1 MNYSKIEQVPLGH
14 VRGAKD
20 LKEDATP
27 SNFFEDLE
35 SDLPFT
41 GIAADGSTD
50 NFLDMYN
57 LTPRQRVAYSIKKSL
72 YGAINY
78 FQELA
83 LWQRI
88 LIGTVGLLGLVGGI
102 LVAIFHSAIL
112 NYLVDTSNTLR
123 ERVSTQF
130 ILFLLLFLVGFPPM
144 IGYTLLSTSVG
155 LIYGLSFHGFAI
167 LAIGTVLGSVA
178 SFSLFKTILHS
189 TAEKLVHKNA
199 KFEAFASI
207 LQEDNSYYILA
218 LFRLCPFPY
227 SLTNG
232 ALAGIYGIS
241 IRNFTIATIVTTPKT
256 LLYLFLGSRIKRLG
270 EDTSTNSTLINILS
284 ILLTVIVLLGT
295 AWFLYYK
302 TQKRYKELKSRS
314 RGTPGNP
321 ATAFEMS

>member
-1 MNYSKIEQVPLGH
+1 M
-14 VRGAKD
+14 
-20 LKEDATP
+20 KEDATP

-78 FQELA
+78 FRIA

-144 IGYTLLSTSVG
+144 IGYTLFIHKCRSDIRPEFPWLCDTR
-155 LIYGLSFHGFAI
+155 HWDGFGFSGIIFIIQDHIA
-167 LAIGTVLGSVA
+167 LNCRKTGS
-178 SFSLFKTILHS
+178 
-189 TAEKLVHKNA
+189 
-199 KFEAFASI
+199 
-207 LQEDNSYYILA
+207 QE
-218 LFRLCPFPY
+218 R
-227 SLTNG
+227 
-232 ALAGIYGIS
+232 
-241 IRNFTIATIVTTPKT
+241 
-256 LLYLFLGSRIKRLG
+256 
-270 EDTSTNSTLINILS
+270 
-284 ILLTVIVLLGT
+284 
-295 AWFLYYK
+295 
-302 TQKRYKELKSRS
+302 
-314 RGTPGNP
+314 
-321 ATAFEMS
+321 